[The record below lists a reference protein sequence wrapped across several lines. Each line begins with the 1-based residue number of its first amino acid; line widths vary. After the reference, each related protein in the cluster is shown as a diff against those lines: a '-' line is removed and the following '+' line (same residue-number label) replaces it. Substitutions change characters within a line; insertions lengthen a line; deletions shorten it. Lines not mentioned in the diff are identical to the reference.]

1 MTRRILALLAVAV
14 LLVSL
19 LAACKKDDGIVD
31 QEEAVQIVL
40 EEIGLTEEQANP
52 HVHPTEVDGRVCWG
66 VYVTVKGK
74 NMLYVV
80 DSATGEILSAEE
92 STHTH

>member
-1 MTRRILALLAVAV
+1 MTRRILALLAVVV

-19 LAACKKDDGIVD
+19 LVACKKDDGIID

-40 EEIGLTEEQANP
+40 KEIGLTEQQANP
-52 HVHPTEVDGRVCWG
+52 HVHPTTMDERVCWG

-80 DSATGEILSAEE
+80 DSQTGQILSAEE
-92 STHTH
+92 STHKH

>member
-40 EEIGLTEEQANP
+40 DEIGLTEEQANP
-52 HVHPTEVDGRVCWG
+52 HVHPTTVEERVCWG

-80 DSATGEILSAEE
+80 DSTTGEILSAEE
-92 STHTH
+92 STHKH

>member
-52 HVHPTEVDGRVCWG
+52 HVHPTEVDERVCWG

-80 DSATGEILSAEE
+80 DSTTGEILSAEE
-92 STHTH
+92 STHKH

>member
-1 MTRRILALLAVAV
+1 MTRRILALMAVAV

-19 LAACKKDDGIVD
+19 LAACKKDDGTID
-31 QEEAVQIVL
+31 QEEAVAIVL
-40 EEIGLTEEQANP
+40 EEIGISREQANP

-66 VYVTVKGK
+66 VYVTYK
-74 NMLYVV
+74 NKQMLFVV
-80 DSATGEILSAEE
+80 HSATGEILSAEE

>member
-19 LAACKKDDGIVD
+19 LAACKKDDGSID
-31 QEEAVQIVL
+31 QDEAVEIVL
-40 EEIGLTEEQANP
+40 QEIGMTREQANP
-52 HVHPTEVDGRVCWG
+52 HVHPTTVDGRVCWG

-74 NMLYVV
+74 QMLYVIH
-80 DSATGEILSAEE
+80 STTGEILSVEE
-92 STHTH
+92 NAHAH